1 MSTKRARK
9 YGNINCFKEG
19 IQYLKK
25 KNYLNL
31 VGFILHLKN
40 TGDRI
45 NTSPG
50 VEQLYK
56 QIREIKTSIIQAVK
70 FRMKE

>member
-25 KNYLNL
+25 NYLNL
-31 VGFILHLKN
+31 VGFILHLEN

-45 NTSPG
+45 NTSAG

-56 QIREIKTSIIQAVK
+56 QIREIKTSIQAVK